1 MTARSS
7 SMPRDNRRG
16 FTLIEVLATLLLL
29 GIVLPVA
36 MRGVSMSLAAA
47 SRARNM
53 AEAASLA
60 DTKLNE
66 LVATQMW
73 STSGDSG
80 DFGEQFPGYTW
91 SSQATP
97 FDYGMTQI
105 DLRVSWVERGREA
118 FLDVS
123 TLVYQS
129 GDMEVTQ

>member
-1 MTARSS
+1 MIPRSS

-105 DLRVSWVERGREA
+105 DLRIAWFERGQET

>member
-1 MTARSS
+1 MTPPAVRST
-7 SMPRDNRRG
+7 NRPRG

-47 SRARNM
+47 SRARNL

-80 DFGEQFPGYTW
+80 DFGEQYPGYTW
-91 SSQATP
+91 TSQANS

-105 DLRVSWVERGREA
+105 DLRVSWIERGQEA

>member
-1 MTARSS
+1 MT
-7 SMPRDNRRG
+7 PRLTTCQRNRRG

-105 DLRVSWVERGREA
+105 DLRIAWFERGQET